1 MEKQR
6 RKLNLV
12 KARRRVR
19 MRSALLLT
27 LGICCVMKGYR
38 FFLTLNCAG
47 AYDPDHLFGWILETL
62 MTVAFFGG
70 GSYLGLCVL
79 DGCQT
84 KILPRGALSP
94 AQTLWLTLTGVL
106 LAAPMTLGVDVLE
119 SLFSRY
125 GPEVQPMA
133 LHVQAPGVFLLT
145 LLKSALLAPVLEELF
160 FRGYLLHAL
169 RRFGSARAAAVSAL
183 CFALVHLGGKGYT
196 PQVVAGVMYAVMGL
210 LLAALTLHT
219 GSLLAPV
226 LVHAIYNLTLVL
238 LSEMGLGWFFENLSL
253 SSCVLR
259 LGMCVLFAACLR
271 RAWTARGTAAQ
282 LRPME
287 KLTKKEWALVAAAA
301 VLALA
306 AGVLG

>member
-1 MEKQR
+1 
-6 RKLNLV
+6 
-12 KARRRVR
+12 

-84 KILPRGALSP
+84 KILPRGTLSP
-94 AQTLWLTLTGVL
+94 AQTLWLTLMGVL
-106 LAAPMTLGVDVLE
+106 LAAPMTLGVDVLR

-160 FRGYLLHAL
+160 FRGYLLHAMK
-169 RRFGSARAAAVSAL
+169 RFGEPRAAAVSAL
-183 CFALVHLGGKGYT
+183 CFALVHLGGT
-196 PQVVAGVMYAVMGL
+196 PCAWVMYAAMGL
-210 LLAALTLHT
+210 LLAALTMRT
-219 GSLLAPV
+219 GSLLAPM
-226 LVHAIYNLTLVL
+226 LVHAVYNLTLVL
-238 LSEMGLGWFFENLSL
+238 LNEMGLGWFFENLSL
-253 SSCVLR
+253 ISCVLR
-259 LGMCVLFAACLR
+259 LGMCAMFACCLR
-271 RAWTARGTAAQ
+271 RVWTARGTAAQ

-301 VLALA
+301 VLVVA
-306 AGVLG
+306 AGVMG

>member
-27 LGICCVMKGYR
+27 LGVCFAMVLYRVLSTLSSMKGIWPTR
-38 FFLTLNCAG
+38 VPGVL
-47 AYDPDHLFGWILETL
+47 LEAAVSL
-62 MTVAFFGG
+62 LVFGG
-70 GSYLGLCVL
+70 AAALGLCVL
-79 DGCQT
+79 DGDQR
-84 KILPRGALSP
+84 KILPRAALSP

-119 SLFSRY
+119 ALLSWH
-125 GPEVQPMA
+125 GTVVQPMVLQA
-133 LHVQAPGVFLLT
+133 QAPGVFLLT

-160 FRGYLLHAL
+160 FRGYLLHAMK
-169 RRFGSARAAAVSAL
+169 RFGEPRAAAVSAL
-183 CFALVHLGGKGYT
+183 CFALVHLGGT
-196 PQVVAGVMYAVMGL
+196 PCAWVMYAAMGL
-210 LLAALTLHT
+210 LLAALTLRT
-219 GSLLAPV
+219 GSLLAPM
-226 LVHAIYNLTLVL
+226 LVHAVYNLTLVL

-253 SSCVLR
+253 ISCVLR
-259 LGMCVLFAACLR
+259 LGMCAMFACCLR
-271 RAWTARGTAAQ
+271 RVWTARGTAAQ

-301 VLALA
+301 VLAVA
-306 AGVLG
+306 AGGMG

>member
-1 MEKQR
+1 
-6 RKLNLV
+6 
-12 KARRRVR
+12 

-79 DGCQT
+79 DGDQR
-84 KILPRGALSP
+84 KILPRAALSP
-94 AQTLWLTLTGVL
+94 AQMLWLTLTGVL

-119 SLFSRY
+119 ALFARQ
-125 GPEVQPMA
+125 GTAVQPMVLQA
-133 LHVQAPGVFLLT
+133 QAPGVLLLA
-145 LLKSALLAPVLEELF
+145 LLKSALLVPVLEELF

-169 RRFGSARAAAVSAL
+169 GRFGHARAAAVSAL
-183 CFALVHLGGKGYT
+183 CFALVHLGGKGG
-196 PQVVAGVMYAVMGL
+196 AGLTCVMYALMGL

-219 GSLLAPV
+219 GSLLAPI
-226 LVHAIYNLTLVL
+226 LVHAIYNLTLML
-238 LSEMGLGWFFENLSL
+238 LSEMGLGWFFENLSQI
-253 SSCVLR
+253 SCVLR
-259 LGMCVLFAACLR
+259 LGMCVLFACCLR
-271 RAWTARGTAAQ
+271 CAWTARATAAQ

-301 VLALA
+301 VLVVA
-306 AGVLG
+306 AGVMG

>member
-27 LGICCVMKGYR
+27 LGACFAMALYRVLSTLSSMKGIWPTR
-38 FFLTLNCAG
+38 VPGVL
-47 AYDPDHLFGWILETL
+47 LEAAVSL
-62 MTVAFFGG
+62 LVFGG
-70 GSYLGLCVL
+70 AAALGLCVL
-79 DGCQT
+79 DGDQR
-84 KILPRGALSP
+84 KILPRAALSP

-119 SLFSRY
+119 ALLSWH
-125 GPEVQPMA
+125 GTVVQPMVLQA
-133 LHVQAPGVFLLT
+133 QAPGVFLLT

-160 FRGYLLHAL
+160 FRGYLLHAMK
-169 RRFGSARAAAVSAL
+169 RFGEPRAAAVSAL
-183 CFALVHLGGKGYT
+183 CFALVHLGGT
-196 PQVVAGVMYAVMGL
+196 PCAWVMYAAMGL
-210 LLAALTLHT
+210 LLAALTLRT
-219 GSLLAPV
+219 GSLLAPM
-226 LVHAIYNLTLVL
+226 LVHAVYNLTLVL

-253 SSCVLR
+253 ISCVLR
-259 LGMCVLFAACLR
+259 LGMCAMFACCLR
-271 RAWTARGTAAQ
+271 RVWTARGTAAQ

-301 VLALA
+301 VLAVA
-306 AGVLG
+306 AGGMG